1 LLNLIVARKSESIKE
16 ICVAA
21 EVVQGW
27 QKEEGGQKEEYFKE
41 ERIRGDDVKV

>member
-27 QKEEGGQKEEYFKE
+27 QKEEYFKE